1 MRIRRSGRLN
11 ANPYPAMRELC
22 LAAGIV
28 IAFAGGL
35 ELVGEAAAYCAN
47 RLTHPDDL
55 DDLLDVDLDLEL
67 DDSPEHSPALEPDAA
82 QQPAAQK

>member
-1 MRIRRSGRLN
+1 
-11 ANPYPAMRELC
+11 MRELC

-67 DDSPEHSPALEPDAA
+67 DDSPELSPALEPDAA
-82 QQPAAQK
+82 QQPAAPK